1 MRSAIVATVLNE
13 ARHIREFLASLEAQT
28 RIPDV
33 IVITDGGSTDG
44 TPEMLHEF
52 AAATRL
58 PLHWEIVAGNRARG
72 RNAAIQ
78 VAGADVIAVTDV
90 NVLEPHW
97 FERIVDPLVRG
108 EADVVAGWYEPMGE
122 TPRERAMGRMTA
134 YSLEEIDPAR
144 FVPASRSVAF
154 PRGAWQR
161 VRGYE
166 EQLITPEYTYLP
178 FAKRQAGL
186 RLVIHRRPT

>member
-13 ARHIREFLASLEAQT
+13 ARHIREFLVSLEAQS

-44 TPEMLHEF
+44 APEMLHEF

-78 VAGADVIAVTDV
+78 VADADVIAVTDV

-108 EADVVAGWYEPMGE
+108 EADVVAGWYEPVGG
-122 TPRERAMGRMTA
+122 TPPGGGVGRMTV
-134 YSLEEIDPAR
+134 YSPEEIEPGPV
-144 FVPASRSVAF
+144 VPASRRNAF
-154 PRGAWQR
+154 
-161 VRGYE
+161 
-166 EQLITPEYTYLP
+166 TPGGWG
-178 FAKRQAGL
+178 R
-186 RLVIHRRPT
+186 

>member
-13 ARHIREFLASLEAQT
+13 ARHIREFLASLEAQS

-44 TPEMLHEF
+44 TPEMLHDF

-78 VAGADVIAVTDV
+78 VADADVIAVTDV
-90 NVLEPHW
+90 NVLEPGW

-108 EADVVAGWYEPMGE
+108 EADVVAGWYEPIGE
-122 TPRERAMGRMTA
+122 KPRGRAVGRRTGYTP
-134 YSLEEIDPAR
+134 EEIDPDR
-144 FVPASRSVAF
+144 FVPASRRIAF
-154 PRGAWQR
+154 TRAAWERG
-161 VRGYE
+161 RGYE
-166 EQLITPEYTYLP
+166 GQLVTSED
-178 FAKRQAGL
+178 
-186 RLVIHRRPT
+186 IHL

>member
-13 ARHIREFLASLEAQT
+13 ARHIREFLVSLEAQS

-78 VAGADVIAVTDV
+78 VADADVIAVTDV

-97 FERIVDPLVRG
+97 FERIVDPLVRS
-108 EADVVAGWYEPMGE
+108 EADVVAGWDEPIGE
-122 TPRERAMGRMTA
+122 TAPARAMGRVTGDFPQE
-134 YSLEEIDPAR
+134 LDPD
-144 FVPASRSVAF
+144 P
-154 PRGAWQR
+154 
-161 VRGYE
+161 
-166 EQLITPEYTYLP
+166 
-178 FAKRQAGL
+178 
-186 RLVIHRRPT
+186 LV

>member
-13 ARHIREFLASLEAQT
+13 ARHIREFLASLQPQS

-44 TPEMLHEF
+44 TQEILHDF
-52 AAATRL
+52 AASTRL
-58 PLHWEIVAGNRARG
+58 PLHWEIVPGNRARG

-78 VAGADVIAVTDV
+78 VADADVIAVTDV

-108 EADVVAGWYEPMGE
+108 EADVVAGWYEPIGE
-122 TPRERAMGRMTA
+122 TPPERGMGRMTG
-134 YSLEEIDPAR
+134 YSLEEIYPEP
-144 FVPASRSVAF
+144 FVPASRRIALT
-154 PRGAWQR
+154 RGAWG
-161 VRGYE
+161 RGGGNGG
-166 EQLITPEYTYLP
+166 QLVSSEDNL
-178 FAKRQAGL
+178 
-186 RLVIHRRPT
+186 

>member
-1 MRSAIVATVLNE
+1 MRLAIVATVLNE

-78 VAGADVIAVTDV
+78 VADADVIAVTDV

-108 EADVVAGWYEPMGE
+108 EADVVAGGDAPGGG
-122 TPRERAMGRMTA
+122 TPRRRARGRADGDSPRSAGT
-134 YSLEEIDPAR
+134 DP
-144 FVPASRSVAF
+144 
-154 PRGAWQR
+154 
-161 VRGYE
+161 
-166 EQLITPEYTYLP
+166 
-178 FAKRQAGL
+178 
-186 RLVIHRRPT
+186 

>member
-44 TPEMLHEF
+44 TPEMLHDF
-52 AAATRL
+52 AASTRL

-78 VAGADVIAVTDV
+78 VADADVIAVTDV
-90 NVLEPHW
+90 NVLEPGW
-97 FERIVDPLVRG
+97 FERIVDPLLRG
-108 EADVVAGWYEPMGE
+108 EADVVAGWDQPAGGNRRGGGVGGGQGE
-122 TPRERAMGRMTA
+122 
-134 YSLEEIDPAR
+134 SL
-144 FVPASRSVAF
+144 
-154 PRGAWQR
+154 
-161 VRGYE
+161 
-166 EQLITPEYTYLP
+166 
-178 FAKRQAGL
+178 AGS
-186 RLVIHRRPT
+186 